1 MKCLWSRRKKFTRV
15 EENTM
20 IATIEDELNR
30 IGNNTDC
37 EIDAAVLLT
46 LHREFGF
53 GETRLKRFF
62 NSFIR
67 IIPGMLDMYA
77 MDDNKE
83 DRKWLC
89 AHKLKEET
97 GIDISEL
104 NGSSLDF
111 DANLPHVDILKTSAG
126 YTKMEAIEMLNTV
139 VSRYFNI
146 KITDG
151 PTKDYTLRDWIH
163 DVYDADPDTLV
174 EIQYEKLIKDILG
187 DVAKYPKRHN
197 GIVAKPVAMPVA
209 AAALHA
215 CTRNACEKMPTIADA
230 ANACAMFS
238 EMAAKTPFLGDA
250 PTIRTDDNV
259 DIPLS
264 EIIEEDNL
272 LGGGA

>member
-1 MKCLWSRRKKFTRV
+1 MRCLWSRRKSFSRA
-15 EENTM
+15 EENAM
-20 IATIEDELNR
+20 ISTLEDELNR
-30 IGNNTDC
+30 IGNNKNC

-62 NSFIR
+62 KSFMT

-77 MDDNKE
+77 MDDCKD

-89 AHKLKEET
+89 AHKLKDET

-111 DANLPHVDILKTSAG
+111 DPKIPHVDVLKVSAG

-139 VSRYFNI
+139 VSRYFSL

-174 EIQYEKLIKDILG
+174 EIQYEKLIKDILA
-187 DVAKYPKRHN
+187 DVAKHPSKRHDT
-197 GIVAKPVAMPVA
+197 IVAKSMAMPVA
-209 AAALHA
+209 VDTLN
-215 CTRNACEKMPTIADA
+215 TLTKNACKKMPTI
-230 ANACAMFS
+230 
-238 EMAAKTPFLGDA
+238 GDA
-250 PTIRTDDNV
+250 PTIRTDDNI

-272 LGGGA
+272 LGGEA